1 MKKTAII
8 SLAIMAALP
17 LLAAAASGRP
27 AGNNPAETRPVARRT
42 SSVPFDVDKRAMPA
56 GRDLEKLLP
65 NRVGEFTRPDF
76 EPGARASEDED
87 LIITYMAGDDSVVV
101 AFSIP
106 GTASDAQE
114 GVKTT
119 HREAVATGLDLR
131 NELYS
136 VGSEPSYFRLARF
149 MSWSRGGY
157 FFYADAAT
165 PDALG
170 RFMRA
175 FPY

>member
-8 SLAIMAALP
+8 SLAIMAVLP
-17 LLAAAASGRP
+17 LLVPAATSRP
-27 AGNNPAETRPVARRT
+27 VGDNSAETRPVARRV

-56 GRDLEKLLP
+56 GHDLEKLLP
-65 NRVGEFTRPDF
+65 KRVGEFTRPDF
-76 EPGARASEDED
+76 AAGAGVPEDED
-87 LIITYMAGDDSVVV
+87 LNVTYRAGDDVILVG
-101 AFSIP
+101 FSIP

-119 HREAVATGLDLR
+119 HREAVKTGLDLR

-136 VGSEPSYFRLARF
+136 IGSEPSYFRLAKF